1 MLVDILDLALQY
13 LPSTKYITQNYESL
27 LKSSERKP
35 IKRDVKD
42 NRYLYNPDTI
52 VTIVDVH
59 ISLVKRDAYLAYFIK
74 DMRAGIETKL
84 SKNVHFVS
92 IRRNVNKSGD
102 TNELK
107 ISLRR
112 LSLLLTDGLYDNCI
126 HTNDKLSAVYVNI
139 YHPVRNPGNSEWLKH
154 IASLYFKYNKPV
166 ISLKLAT
173 EIYARGIDPFPRMY
187 RGDYLYEIIDGYTL
201 IEYWKDAI
209 KMVKNRI
216 YPLKLSIQISKM
228 TISKYRAVFD
238 DDTWQRLI

>member
-27 LKSSERKP
+27 LKLSERKP
-35 IKRDVKD
+35 VKRDVKD

-59 ISLVKRDAYLAYFIK
+59 ISLVGDACLTYFIK
-74 DMRAGIETKL
+74 NMRAGIETKL

-92 IRRNVNKSGD
+92 IRRYVNKSGD

-173 EIYARGIDPFPRMY
+173 EIYARNIDPFKKIY
-187 RGDYLYEIIDGYTL
+187 SGHYLYEITHGYTL

-209 KMVKNRI
+209 KIVQNRI
-216 YPLKLSIQISKM
+216 YPLKLFIRIRKM
-228 TISKYRAVFD
+228 TIALYIAVFD
-238 DDTWQRLI
+238 DDIWQRLI